1 MLTNCSSRSSGI
13 AVAMYD
19 SSFRVL
25 VVCMSVVTVLC
36 CGICVLAINC
46 GLLTAVLW
54 YTCVS
59 EYFRACNIAA
69 HYTVA
74 LTQLSSV

>member
-25 VVCMSVVTVLC
+25 VVCMSVVSVLC

-46 GLLTAVLW
+46 GLLTVSYGTHVSQSTFVL
-54 YTCVS
+54 
-59 EYFRACNIAA
+59 AI
-69 HYTVA
+69 
-74 LTQLSSV
+74 